1 MVPEA
6 QNIVL
11 VGFIK
16 LRSGVYRGGLACK
29 VLAVQFIECWNTFK
43 AKTFHEVVDLPSW
56 SMLPVQGLRAMIV
69 AVVAIAV
76 GYFSIGDQP
85 PSAPDI
91 VEPSGDLEHCR

>member
-1 MVPEA
+1 MQGLGGA
-6 QNIVL
+6 I
-11 VGFIK
+11 
-16 LRSGVYRGGLACK
+16 YRMLEHI
-29 VLAVQFIECWNTFK
+29 QRENFSY
-43 AKTFHEVVDLPSW
+43 HEVVDLPSW